1 MARGDDPHPPDLP
14 ELEARPLLDVDADH
28 ELTLSGVLV
37 DGEGLDAIVARRI
50 DIEES
55 ELRGVTLAAAKMPG
69 LQLSDVILRDC
80 DFSNVH
86 GRGGAITRTEIHQS
100 RFVGFD
106 ISEGRV
112 DDLRVTNASM
122 TLASFARA
130 GLQSVIF
137 DRVNLAEASFMD
149 ARMKAVAFVNC
160 NLVGA
165 DFRGARIQGCAI
177 RGSSLDGIVGIE
189 SLRGLTMP
197 WPDLLESAGA
207 LAAAAGIE
215 AEED

>member
-1 MARGDDPHPPDLP
+1 MARTSEVHAPDLP
-14 ELEARPLLDVDADH
+14 ELETRELIDVDADE

-37 DGEGLDAIVARRI
+37 DGDDLDAIVARRI

-55 ELRGVTLAAAKMPG
+55 ELRGVTIAAANMPG

-80 DFSNVH
+80 DLSNVQ
-86 GRGGAITRTEIHQS
+86 GRGGAMTRVEIHHS

-106 ISEGRV
+106 VSEGRV
-112 DDLRVTNASM
+112 DDLRVANASM

-130 GLQSVIF
+130 GLQSVVF
-137 DRVNLAEASFMD
+137 EGVNLAEASFMD
-149 ARMKAVAFVNC
+149 ARMQAVSFVNC

-165 DFRGARIQGCAI
+165 DFRGAKIKSCAI
-177 RGSSLDGIVGIE
+177 RGSSLDGILGIE
-189 SLRGLTMP
+189 SLSGLAMP

-207 LAAAAGIE
+207 LAGALGIKV
-215 AEED
+215 ED

>member
-1 MARGDDPHPPDLP
+1 MARTSEVHAPDLP
-14 ELEARPLLDVDADH
+14 ELEPKELIDVDADE

-37 DGEGLDAIVARRI
+37 EGDDLDPVVARRI

-55 ELRGVTLAAAKMPG
+55 ELRGVTIAAAKMPG
-69 LQLSDVILRDC
+69 LQLNDVILRDC
-80 DFSNVH
+80 DLSNVQ
-86 GRGGAITRTEIHQS
+86 GRGGAMTRVEINHS

-112 DDLRVTNASM
+112 DDLRVSNASM

-130 GLQSVIF
+130 GLQSVVF
-137 DRVNLAEASFMD
+137 DGVNLSEASFMD
-149 ARMKAVAFVNC
+149 ARMNAVAFVNC
-160 NLVGA
+160 NLAGA
-165 DFRGARIQGCAI
+165 DFRGAAIKGCAI

-189 SLRGLTMP
+189 SLSGLAMP

-207 LAAAAGIE
+207 LAGALGIKV
-215 AEED
+215 ED

>member
-1 MARGDDPHPPDLP
+1 MARNGEVHVPDLP
-14 ELEARPLLDVDADH
+14 ELEPTVIAIADAQDG
-28 ELTLSGVLV
+28 LTLSGALV
-37 DGEGLDAIVARRI
+37 DGDGLEAVVARRI

-55 ELRGVTLAAAKMPG
+55 EMRGVTLAPAKMPG

-86 GRGGAITRTEIHQS
+86 GRGGAITRTEIHHS
-100 RFVGFD
+100 RLVGFD
-106 ISEGRV
+106 VSEGRV
-112 DDLRVTNASM
+112 DDLRVANASM

-130 GLQSVIF
+130 GLQSVVF
-137 DRVNLAEASFMD
+137 DGVNLAEASFMD
-149 ARMKAVAFVNC
+149 ARMQSVVFVNC

-165 DFRGARIQGCAI
+165 DFRGAKLKGCAI

-189 SLRGLTMP
+189 SLAGLVMP

-207 LAAAAGIE
+207 LATALGIMV
-215 AEED
+215 EE